1 MEESNPNT
9 YPKET
14 TGKGWMICSIVLF
27 VAVIALTIVVAT
39 TGVKSTSGEGS
50 NKVAEL
56 EQQVKDKDAKIAEL
70 QSGTLEITD
79 EDTKN
84 EIENLK
90 KQIEEKDAKIAN
102 LESTQSGTGSSAP
115 ISVNVSDIVAAAKK
129 AGVADSMYE
138 IKVMKYQ
145 DSNYIVAGGQATK
158 GEFGHYQYMYKEN
171 TNGAEWKE
179 LIGTQNGFTCS
190 SLTDLQKQVL
200 KGLETCYD
208 DNGNHKQIGL

>member
-27 VAVIALTIVVAT
+27 VAVIALTIIVAT
-39 TGVKSTSGEGS
+39 TGVKSTSGESS

-70 QSGTLEITD
+70 QSGSEEITD

-102 LESTQSGTGSSAP
+102 LESTQSSTGSSAP
-115 ISVNVSDIVAAAKK
+115 INVNISDIVAAAKK

-138 IKVMKYQ
+138 IKIMKYQ
-145 DSNYIVAGGQATK
+145 DSNYIVAAGQATK
-158 GEFGHYQYMYKEN
+158 GTSGHYQFMYKEN
-171 TNGAEWKE
+171 TNGAEWKD
-179 LIGTQNGFTCS
+179 LLGTQAEISCS
-190 SLTDLQKQVL
+190 GLSDLQKQVL
-200 KGLETCYD
+200 KGVESCTDESGYR
-208 DNGNHKQIGL
+208 KTIGL

>member
-27 VAVIALTIVVAT
+27 VAVIALTIIVAT
-39 TGVKSTSGEGS
+39 TGVKSTSGESS

-70 QSGTLEITD
+70 QSSSTEITD

-102 LESTQSGTGSSAP
+102 LESTQSSTSSSAP
-115 ISVNVSDIVAAAKK
+115 INVNISDIVAAAKK

-138 IKVMKYQ
+138 IKIMKYQ
-145 DSNYIVAGGQATK
+145 DSNYIVAAGQATK
-158 GEFGHYQYMYKEN
+158 GTSGHYQFMYKEN
-171 TNGAEWKE
+171 TNGAEWKD
-179 LIGTQNGFTCS
+179 LLGTQAEISCS
-190 SLTDLQKQVL
+190 SLSDLQKQVL
-200 KGLETCYD
+200 KGVESCTDESGYR
-208 DNGNHKQIGL
+208 KTIGL